1 MNLSVFGKLPHILC
15 VSALLFTQSAC
26 SSDHPDDGRF
36 EVSVVGQGVVNAEP
50 DHVTI
55 NAHLR
60 LQGEQSLAL
69 LQQANQTVATV
80 LEALDERG
88 IKAKHIQAGQLRL
101 NQRWQHRSGKQEPMG
116 YEAVR
121 SLRISLK
128 DIERYPEIIDLL
140 FAQGVNTLSGVE
152 FGFSKQQELQDE
164 ALELAS
170 KDAMRQAKLLG
181 KAMGGSDCRPEH
193 IGLGGAAVPMPRME
207 MAAMRSHDSAKAYN
221 PGELAVTA
229 SVNATFS
236 CR

>member
-1 MNLSVFGKLPHILC
+1 MNLSVIGKLPAALC
-15 VSALLFTQSAC
+15 ASALLLTLSAC
-26 SSDHPDDGRF
+26 SSEHADDGRF
-36 EVSVVGQGVVNAEP
+36 DVSVVGQGVVNAEP
-50 DHVTI
+50 DRVII
-55 NAHLR
+55 NANLR
-60 LQGEQSLAL
+60 LQGEQSHTL
-69 LQQANQTVATV
+69 LQQANTTVAKV
-80 LEALDERG
+80 LESLGEQG

-140 FAQGVNTLSGVE
+140 FSQGVNTLSGVE
-152 FGFSKQQELQDE
+152 FGFSKEQELQDE

-170 KDAMRQAKLLG
+170 KDAIRQAKLLG
-181 KAMGGSDCRPEH
+181 KAMGGSDCRPEQ

-207 MAAMRSHDSAKAYN
+207 MAAMRSHDTAKAYN
-221 PGELAVTA
+221 PGELAITA
-229 SVNATFS
+229 SVNAVFS